1 MTVNTFRAAVANL
14 LQSHGVVSIVS
25 HAACVS
31 SDPHCCCDCAEDIG
45 MTGEEAI
52 STGPEAV
59 MEYTSQLLAV
69 MQEQAEARGGVA
81 TLGQS
86 LHGLSV
92 CG

>member
-1 MTVNTFRAAVANL
+1 MVD
-14 LQSHGVVSIVS
+14 GVISIIS

-31 SDPHCCCDCAEDIG
+31 LAPHCCCDCAEDIG

-52 STGPEAV
+52 STGPETV

-86 LHGLSV
+86 FHVLSA
-92 CG
+92 CC